1 MTWFYRQNQKR
12 ASDFFR
18 NVMACRINLS
28 DKTLKIKIKIAYEVI
43 MAYHLHMLFYFLGT
57 FTEYPFLFILHF
69 CRPDL
74 RQMQDVN
81 TKQKSYI
88 QRIPESA
95 GTNHDSIASQI
106 KEQQQNKITSNH
118 DPESS

>member
-1 MTWFYRQNQKR
+1 
-12 ASDFFR
+12 
-18 NVMACRINLS
+18 MAF
-28 DKTLKIKIKIAYEVI
+28 TL
-43 MAYHLHMLFYFLGT
+43 HS
-57 FTEYPFLFILHF
+57 FLFILHF

-95 GTNHDSIASQI
+95 GTNHGLYCLT
-106 KEQQQNKITSNH
+106 NKRTAAKQDYKQSRPRILL
-118 DPESS
+118 ESKAGACFLFLQRTEHKTYLPLCYL

>member
-57 FTEYPFLFILHF
+57 FTEYP
-69 CRPDL
+69 
-74 RQMQDVN
+74 
-81 TKQKSYI
+81 
-88 QRIPESA
+88 
-95 GTNHDSIASQI
+95 
-106 KEQQQNKITSNH
+106 
-118 DPESS
+118 